1 MKFPFL
7 CLIMP
12 AAMLSFAGEPAA
24 VSLQD
29 RPGCIEISIDA
40 GRDCQAGDIA
50 LYIDNDD
57 WRPSGWR
64 GPDNDWQCG
73 ADLQIRN
80 GVARWWWG
88 ETLESGDWGN
98 GMELPVRFDGRIL
111 TITVPDDRYLL
122 KRETTVR
129 AVAMIGAE
137 SVPADPGRETLSWE
151 IEPPPFPEIKAP
163 VPVPPPGRPEPPG
176 EPLTRR
182 EFRGF
187 YADEPEGRD
196 GLRNPERG
204 LRTMTYCGE
213 LPAPGRPRPRP
224 AELGWLTRYP
234 QTTLLQAYCWLTDY
248 YDRPL
253 PESKLAALRRDLA
266 GFRAAG
272 VKLLLRFA
280 YERSHLEHGAGPD
293 QAHILQHMRQLRE
306 VVANYADVIYVLQA
320 GFIGAYGEWHTSAQ
334 GLDQDNAAKRRIFT
348 AFGSELLPEN
358 RMTQLRVP
366 SYKRTVF
373 GQPAWADYRFVTA
386 ATGFDGSLRSRTGF
400 ANDGF
405 GADPTEGGTWTEPP
419 YFGNPGNPEFDMKTR
434 ESAFVAVDGELFCDN
449 FGGMVPALW
458 ALERL
463 RLHHYTSLGYI
474 HSNAEAGSSGQ
485 EWTFDRW
492 RRTPLS
498 PDSLLRRQLPIS
510 DRYFRNSDG
519 SPAERTVLEYLRDH
533 LGYRLELQSAAYRS
547 RLAAGGTLELD
558 LDVINRGFAVPINPR
573 TLYVTLQQDN
583 GEFYA
588 LPTPVDIRRWQPF
601 APDDPAFT
609 PLRHRAAIRIPVP
622 DDLPPG
628 EYGLGL
634 RLPDES
640 QNLCDDGNFMLR
652 FANGD
657 LEYDPATGIHTFG
670 RLTVTPK

>member
-151 IEPPPFPEIKAP
+151 IAPPPFPEIKAP

-213 LPAPGRPRPRP
+213 LPAPGQPQPRP

-266 GFRAAG
+266 A
-272 VKLLLRFA
+272 
-280 YERSHLEHGAGPD
+280 
-293 QAHILQHMRQLRE
+293 
-306 VVANYADVIYVLQA
+306 
-320 GFIGAYGEWHTSAQ
+320 SA
-334 GLDQDNAAKRRIFT
+334 
-348 AFGSELLPEN
+348 P
-358 RMTQLRVP
+358 
-366 SYKRTVF
+366 
-373 GQPAWADYRFVTA
+373 PASNCCC
-386 ATGFDGSLRSRTGF
+386 GSLMNARTWNTAPAPTRRTSCSICGNCGKWWRITPTSSMSCRPVSSARTANGILPRRAWTRTTPPNGGSSPRSAPNCYRRTG
-400 ANDGF
+400 
-405 GADPTEGGTWTEPP
+405 
-419 YFGNPGNPEFDMKTR
+419 
-434 ESAFVAVDGELFCDN
+434 
-449 FGGMVPALW
+449 
-458 ALERL
+458 
-463 RLHHYTSLGYI
+463 
-474 HSNAEAGSSGQ
+474 
-485 EWTFDRW
+485 
-492 RRTPLS
+492 
-498 PDSLLRRQLPIS
+498 
-510 DRYFRNSDG
+510 
-519 SPAERTVLEYLRDH
+519 
-533 LGYRLELQSAAYRS
+533 
-547 RLAAGGTLELD
+547 
-558 LDVINRGFAVPINPR
+558 
-573 TLYVTLQQDN
+573 
-583 GEFYA
+583 
-588 LPTPVDIRRWQPF
+588 
-601 APDDPAFT
+601 
-609 PLRHRAAIRIPVP
+609 
-622 DDLPPG
+622 
-628 EYGLGL
+628 
-634 RLPDES
+634 
-640 QNLCDDGNFMLR
+640 
-652 FANGD
+652 
-657 LEYDPATGIHTFG
+657 
-670 RLTVTPK
+670 